1 MTRQMHRHAISDDN
15 SSEHR
20 AAWRGMKHG
29 RVRLRKRSTPPRLL
43 LAAALAA
50 TFLPCVGCGSS
61 AAVEGMHW
69 KTRPAPRE
77 SFTDYE
83 ASDDDEYMLRD
94 KTREDM
100 QNAVNEEGARVA
112 RIKKK
117 MNIGSGFVAR
127 GLPVAEVEEDGSVHS
142 MSRSRKDP
150 SVWYAD
156 EALREAV
163 EERPDVFQHPPIEDS
178 DELSVWF
185 AIAEAQAKAEC
196 ILLYISRPQIILLH
210 I

>member
-1 MTRQMHRHAISDDN
+1 MHRRAIYAIYYP
-15 SSEHR
+15 R
-20 AAWRGMKHG
+20 TAVATKHG
-29 RVRLRKRSTPPRLL
+29 RVRLRKRSIPPRLL

-94 KTREDM
+94 KTREEM
-100 QNAVNEEGARVA
+100 KNAVNEEGARVA

-196 ILLYISRPQIILLH
+196 ILLYV
-210 I
+210 